1 MITAIVMINVASDQ
15 IPETA
20 QTIAEIDGVSEVY
33 SVAGACDLIA
43 MIRVREFDDIADV
56 ISHRIN
62 KVAGVLDTD
71 TSIAF
76 RSYAKDESEAT
87 FSIGLE

>member
-1 MITAIVMINVASDQ
+1 MITAIVMIDAASER

-20 QTIAEIDGVSEVY
+20 QIIADIEGVSEVY

-43 MIRVREFDDIADV
+43 MVRVREFDDIAKV
-56 ISHRIN
+56 ISNRIN
-62 KVAGVLDTD
+62 KAAGVLKTD
-71 TSIAF
+71 SYIAF
-76 RSYAKDESEAT
+76 RSFAKDESEAT